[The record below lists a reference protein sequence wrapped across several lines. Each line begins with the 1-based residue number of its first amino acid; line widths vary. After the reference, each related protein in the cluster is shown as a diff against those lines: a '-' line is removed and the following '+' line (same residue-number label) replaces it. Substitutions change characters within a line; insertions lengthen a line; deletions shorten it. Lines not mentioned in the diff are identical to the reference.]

1 MVIFRSTHGGGRW
14 QQYNL
19 RYICTRRKLLSPL
32 GKNQKIQESN
42 SELVLATMGKKKSL
56 MMTRLACGRKNT
68 AWLTQSG
75 PPDVERVRP

>member
-1 MVIFRSTHGGGRW
+1 MGGW
-14 QQYNL
+14 QQQNL
-19 RYICTRRKLLSPL
+19 RYIYTQRKLLSPL
-32 GKNQKIQESN
+32 GENRKIQGSN
-42 SELVLATMGKKKSL
+42 SELVLAAMGKKKSL